1 MDKRIYAN
9 IDFFRG
15 PAVCCKPDV
24 NDGAGGRALLYPAR
38 EPLQATQQGRRAADC
53 GEYCEAARAIKPPS
67 DVGVLIAC

>member
-38 EPLQATQQGRRAADC
+38 ERAFVLL
-53 GEYCEAARAIKPPS
+53 AIMDIRKPRGTITPWRFYWF
-67 DVGVLIAC
+67 AKT